1 MVSDRNWAVLV
12 QQLLAMTLQA
22 TSISPG
28 DVWAQ
33 LGTIPDFKGIKRA
46 EFDRLIKHMI
56 KTNYLYLTGG
66 LLAIGTEAE
75 KVFRAQEFYGSL
87 CGI

>member
-1 MVSDRNWAVLV
+1 
-12 QQLLAMTLQA
+12 MTLQV

-28 DVWAQ
+28 DLWAQ

-46 EFDRLIKHMI
+46 EFDRLIKHML

-66 LLAIGTEAE
+66 LLAIGIRKSLRAE
-75 KVFRAQEFYGSL
+75 EFHGSI